1 VTAPEPRVCVVGA
14 GAVGGLIGSRLAGAG
29 VPTSALA
36 RGATAD
42 ALSRHGWRLQEGG
55 RTVTARCRVGQRA
68 EDLGP
73 HDVVVIAVKAQALS
87 GLAPSLVPLL
97 GPDTVVVPA
106 MNGVPWWF
114 THGLDGRLEGVQLD
128 AVDPGG
134 VVTRALDPAAV
145 IGCVVHLS
153 ASTPSP
159 GLSRHGAGN
168 RLVIGDPSQ
177 TDSSRVAAVAG
188 VLETAGFE
196 VDRSERIQTE
206 VWFKLWGNLTMN
218 PISVLTGATM
228 DAILDDPLIEAF
240 IESVMREAAEIG
252 ARIGCPIEQ
261 SPADRMAVTRRL
273 GSVRTSMLQDA
284 DAGRSIELDA
294 LVRAVVE
301 LGALVDVATPQ
312 TSTLLGLTR
321 LAARTRG
328 LYPV

>member
-1 VTAPEPRVCVVGA
+1 MGA
-14 GAVGGLIGSRLAGAG
+14 GAVGGLIGTRLAVAG

-36 RGATAD
+36 RGATTD
-42 ALSRHGWRLQEGG
+42 ALSRYGWRLREGG
-55 RTVTARCRVGQRA
+55 RTVTAPCRVDRDAQA
-68 EDLGP
+68 LGP
-73 HDVVVIAVKAQALS
+73 HDVVVIAVKAQSLS
-87 GLAPSLVPLL
+87 GLAPSLTPLL

-114 THGLDGRLEGVQLD
+114 THGLGGRLEGVGVD

-134 VVTRALDPAAV
+134 VIARVLDPAAV
-145 IGCVVHLS
+145 VGCVVHLS

-159 GLSRHGAGN
+159 GLSEHGAGN
-168 RLVIGDPSQ
+168 RLIIGDPSGA
-177 TDSSRVAAVAG
+177 DHSGVDAVAG
-188 VLETAGFE
+188 LLDAAGFE
-196 VDRSERIQTE
+196 VDRSERIQTD

-284 DAGRSIELDA
+284 DAGRGIELDA

-301 LGALVDVATPQ
+301 LGALVDVPTPQ

-328 LYPV
+328 LYPA